1 MDLIRKEARQVLQQS
16 PWNRQSSLDSAVSA
30 RLNLADVWADVSSHE
45 ITSHFDVSDIL
56 RPNHGDWENMLI
68 GD

>member
-30 RLNLADVWADVSSHE
+30 RLNLAEVWADVSSHE
-45 ITSHFDVSDIL
+45 NTSHFDVSDIL
-56 RPNHGDWENMLI
+56 RPTHDIWENMLI
-68 GD
+68 ED